1 MFWMENRILM
11 RPKGNPNYRMA
22 GEKCVPFVLQGK
34 DELLLQ
40 EALSILQFQIVT
52 EREIKIFW

>member
-1 MFWMENRILM
+1 MENRILM